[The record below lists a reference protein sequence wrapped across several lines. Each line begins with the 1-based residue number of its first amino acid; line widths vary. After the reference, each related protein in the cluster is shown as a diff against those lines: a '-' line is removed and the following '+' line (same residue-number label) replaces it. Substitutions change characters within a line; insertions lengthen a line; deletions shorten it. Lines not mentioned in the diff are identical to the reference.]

1 MLHTSLEGS
10 IFQGMFFV
18 LKNAGLKKNCIA
30 IEIAKKSAKMIKISE
45 KNVIFLQ
52 RGFFYKLLI

>member
-1 MLHTSLEGS
+1 MFTSPKES
-10 IFQGMFFV
+10 IFQGMFFL
-18 LKNAGLKKNCIA
+18 LKNAGLKKKCIA

-52 RGFFYKLLI
+52 REIFDR

>member
-45 KNVIFLQ
+45 KNVIFL
-52 RGFFYKLLI
+52 RREI